1 MNLLTGSLL
10 LLAVA
15 AASAVL
21 LARRRLGEDYAPV
34 AVLLVMMFAVDV
46 ARYAINAHLYA
57 VAHPPYMG
65 DARALFH
72 VEQALY
78 VALPFGVLAVSLAV
92 FMRRSPWPLAL
103 AWAVTVAALVL
114 SYPVL
119 RGDPLRRAYL
129 AITLVGLLGSCGA
142 FAHFVQ
148 RRERPKL
155 AHIAVMLMVT
165 IELVSVLLG
174 PWGQGLFDS
183 YALAQAA
190 YAVLFG
196 VLAFLQG
203 VELWSHRP
211 RS

>member
-1 MNLLTGSLL
+1 MLL
-10 LLAVA
+10 LVAA
-15 AASAVL
+15 AASAVV
-21 LARRRLGEDYAPV
+21 LACRRPGEGYAPV
-34 AVLLVMMFAVDV
+34 ALLLVAVLAANL

-57 VAHPPYMG
+57 VARPPYVG
-65 DARALFH
+65 RARALFH

-78 VALPFGVLAVSLAV
+78 AAEPFGLLAGSLVV
-92 FMRRSPWPLAL
+92 FVRRSPWPLVL

-114 SYPVL
+114 SYPAL

-129 AITLVGLLGSCGA
+129 AITLVGLLGSCST
-142 FAHFVQ
+142 FMHFVQ

-155 AHIAVMLMVT
+155 AHVAVMLMVA

-183 YALAQAA
+183 YTLAQAV

-196 VLAFLQG
+196 ILIFLQG
-203 VELWSHRP
+203 VELRAHRHK
-211 RS
+211 